1 MFILSASEFT
11 RWYKTVILHTD
22 TCCGSQSKHS
32 HVASMF
38 TYLLQV
44 KPTLT
49 EIHHKFLVPG
59 HTHLK
64 CDADHSIIER
74 QKKKSESFDVA
85 TTIIEI
91 SEWVVFILWSLI
103 QICRPIFNCSFLK
116 WLNLWLLFIN
126 NNVAYS
132 FNKAVAKRS

>member
-1 MFILSASEFT
+1 M
-11 RWYKTVILHTD
+11 ILHKD
-22 TCCGSQSKHS
+22 TCCGGQSKHS
-32 HVASMF
+32 RVASTF

-44 KPTLT
+44 KPTIT

-59 HTHLK
+59 HTHNME

-91 SEWVVFILWSLI
+91 SEWVVFIL
-103 QICRPIFNCSFLK
+103 
-116 WLNLWLLFIN
+116 
-126 NNVAYS
+126 
-132 FNKAVAKRS
+132 